1 MSERDLFIQSIPQIA
16 EMVVEIQKMEPEQY
30 EEFKRE
36 YLEEVKANAPGAVEF
51 IEKVLIVIDTYLQGE
66 TEGSGQNERNRKNL
80 ESV

>member
-16 EMVVEIQKMEPEQY
+16 EMIVEIQKMKPEQY

-36 YLEEVKANAPGAVEF
+36 YLEEVKANAPIAVEF

-66 TEGSGQNERNRKNL
+66 GAA
-80 ESV
+80 